1 MKQLLLKVS
10 PEEDIIEETR
20 IDDQFIHALLKATV
34 ATQQIIQL
42 EHFLPTQI
50 SVIAVYGR
58 LFALGTSM
66 AAFHGLDLEEVL
78 EGKARVERR
87 KRVKRGETVDLEDIM
102 EMEVATGPIS
112 FSTFDMGQKIQRP
125 VIPEGQ
131 VTEPTI
137 VTTDA
142 IESPSPLPSSKGESS
157 SPPPPSSPDE
167 VLPPPPPTVKPKPKL
182 KRSIDSAESKAARD
196 SDTTTEPKLKSKKRP
211 TLDEKV
217 KTKKKKRDDMDSIF
231 GF

>member
-1 MKQLLLKVS
+1 M
-10 PEEDIIEETR
+10 DNIEETGT
-20 IDDQFIHALLKATV
+20 DDQFIHALLKATV
-34 ATQQIIQL
+34 STQQIIQL

-66 AAFHGLDLEEVL
+66 ASYHGLDLEEAL
-78 EGKARVERR
+78 EGKASVERR
-87 KRVKRGETVDLEDIM
+87 KPVKRGETVDLEDIM
-102 EMEVATGPIS
+102 EMEVDAGPIS

-125 VIPEGQ
+125 IIPEHQ
-131 VTEPTI
+131 VTVPTI
-137 VTTDA
+137 ITTDSKK
-142 IESPSPLPSSKGESS
+142 SPSPVPSSKGESS

-167 VLPPPPPTVKPKPKL
+167 LLPPPPPTAKPKLKL

-217 KTKKKKRDDMDSIF
+217 KAKKKKRDDMDSIF